1 MKIKNIRTNVIIIIL
16 LSNLLIGTGF
26 AQAPEKFSYQAV
38 IRDAENYLVTNA
50 DVGVQMSIL
59 QGSPG
64 GPAVYVET
72 HIKETNINGLL
83 TLEIGDG
90 TIVSGEFENIDW
102 SDGPYFILSEIDPTG
117 GTNYSIT
124 GSSQLLSVPY
134 ALHAK
139 TAESTVMETD
149 PVFTA
154 SIAAGIT
161 ATDTSY
167 WNNKLDMEV
176 DGDTT
181 NELQNISRT
190 GLTVTLSHGG
200 GSYEDSVN
208 TYVAGMGIV
217 IDDTVISAKTY
228 SVGDFAH
235 GGIVFWVDE
244 TGQHGLVCAKTNQS
258 SGIRWYA
265 GSYTYT
271 LAKGNGPLAGNM
283 NTAIII
289 SSQGYGDGNTNAA
302 RICAELE
309 ITEDNITYGDWY
321 LPSRREMEIMY
332 ENKEVINTTA
342 LANGGGTFASDFYWS
357 STEYT
362 NNHVWVQDFDNG
374 VPAFSWKQNLLY
386 VRAARTF

>member
-1 MKIKNIRTNVIIIIL
+1 MKIKTIRANVIVMIL
-16 LSNLLIGTGF
+16 LSNLLIGAGF
-26 AQAPEKFSYQAV
+26 AQAPEKLSYQAV
-38 IRDAENYLVTNA
+38 VRDAENYLITNA
-50 DVGVQMSIL
+50 DVGAQISIL
-59 QGSPG
+59 QSSPG
-64 GPAVYVET
+64 GFAVYVET

-83 TLEIGDG
+83 TIEIGDG
-90 TIVSGEFENIDW
+90 TVVSGEFENIDW

-167 WNNKLDMEV
+167 WNNKLDIEV

-181 NELQNISRT
+181 NELQSISRT

-244 TGQHGLVCAKTNQS
+244 TGQHGLVCTKTNQS

-302 RICAELE
+302 RICAELQ

-321 LPSRREMEIMY
+321 LPSLREMEIMF

-342 LANGGGTFASDFYWS
+342 LANGGGTFASDYYWS

-362 NNHVWVQDFDNG
+362 NNHVWVQDFVGG
-374 VPAFSWKQNLLY
+374 VSAFSWKQNLLY
-386 VRAARTF
+386 VRAARRF